1 MPPPLTSPPPID
13 KKKSPPPQAPAPK
26 RPPLLP
32 YPDNTILGFPKRRSQ
47 FESSYETLL
56 DFIKP
61 SQRGLDHKKLLLRLA
76 EQVSRVG
83 GRKYVGGQM
92 GFGVVEYLA
101 EKYAM
106 LARRLCKAM
115 RHTIGPGGQPSASQ
129 IRLLY
134 QTVDEGE
141 LIVRHFSRL
150 RIARLHP
157 WQANIKWKADEVGE
171 GLEYLMWR
179 LVKLVDEWDV
189 SECLRFLPQSE
200 HALYM
205 SRLYLQTA
213 AHGRLACQ
221 AVV

>member
-1 MPPPLTSPPPID
+1 MPPPPTSPPPVD
-13 KKKSPPPQAPAPK
+13 EKKSPPPQAP
-26 RPPLLP
+26 PLLP
-32 YPDNTILGFPKRRSQ
+32 YSDNTILGFPKRRSQ

-56 DFIKP
+56 VFIKP

-76 EQVSRVG
+76 EQVNRVG
-83 GRKYVGGQM
+83 GRKYVGRQM

-106 LARRLCKAM
+106 IARRLCKVM

-150 RIARLHP
+150 GIPRLDP

-179 LVKLVDEWDV
+179 LIKLVDEWD
-189 SECLRFLPQSE
+189 LPTDDWPVE
-200 HALYM
+200 LW
-205 SRLYLQTA
+205 SRTFA
-213 AHGRLACQ
+213 KIWEADVTRKTRDVPRPGICSIA
-221 AVV
+221 